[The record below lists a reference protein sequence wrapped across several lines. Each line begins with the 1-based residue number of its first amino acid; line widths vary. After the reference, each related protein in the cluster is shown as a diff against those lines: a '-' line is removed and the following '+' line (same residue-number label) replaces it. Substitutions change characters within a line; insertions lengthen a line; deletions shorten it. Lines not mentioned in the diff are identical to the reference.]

1 MGKFNYSLQNVQLHK
16 RRPDPRRSKYAIEKQ
31 IIFNL
36 LKEYKRTG
44 IEIVLDSR
52 DSCYSWGL
60 DYDFL
65 KLIFEDFEQIT
76 IGEFGFHVSYL

>member
-1 MGKFNYSLQNVQLHK
+1 LQNVQLHK
-16 RRPDPRRSKYAIEKQ
+16 RRPDPRRSRYAIEKQ

-36 LKEYKRTG
+36 LKEYKKIG

-52 DSCYSWGL
+52 ESCYSCGL

-65 KLIFEDFEQIT
+65 KLIFEDFERVSV
-76 IGEFGFHVSYL
+76 GPFGFHVRYYSY